1 MAVPHPLDLAQQT
14 TTLIIR
20 NKELEDI
27 IKIVKSLE
35 DFGSL
40 IKRCYSDNQK

>member
-14 TTLIIR
+14 TTLTIW
-20 NKELEDI
+20 NKELGNI
-27 IKIVKSLE
+27 IKIAKSLE

-40 IKRCYSDNQK
+40 IERCYSDNQK